1 MFTMK
6 TFSVSSLLLV
16 FIMVLNQS
24 TTALF
29 LRPLSTELNGV
40 KKATRWNLPWLG
52 VGMWC
57 NGCPPR
63 SCEDDEAIIH
73 GYCCGCAYTLDK
85 LPVMCPEFL
94 QCPLNL
100 HGLCHDYEYMM
111 RCCC

>member
-1 MFTMK
+1 MNSK
-6 TFSVSSLLLV
+6 RTFLLIVFVIVVNKSVNGFFWKSSAATGLD
-16 FIMVLNQS
+16 
-24 TTALF
+24 
-29 LRPLSTELNGV
+29 GV
-40 KKATRWNLPWLG
+40 KKAPRMNWPIFGIG
-52 VGMWC
+52 VWC

-73 GYCCGCAYTLDK
+73 GYCCGCAYSLDQ
-85 LPVMCPEFL
+85 LPVTCPEFL